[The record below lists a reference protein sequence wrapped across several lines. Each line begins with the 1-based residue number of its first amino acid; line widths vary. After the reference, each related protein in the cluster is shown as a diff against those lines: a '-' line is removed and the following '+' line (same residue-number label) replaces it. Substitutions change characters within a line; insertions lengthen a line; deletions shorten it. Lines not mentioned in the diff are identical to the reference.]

1 MKKSVIAKLLVLC
14 MMLSMLAVPAMA
26 ADLTGLTN
34 GGAST
39 SNGSGYSVSDSA
51 YTINADGMV
60 AGTIKV
66 YNGETLIINST
77 NIGDLFVVMQPG
89 AVVQVGSGVDY
100 SKIAVIAPGYSPIWQ
115 NVSGVYQVTLSATP
129 VISTTTTP
137 SNTNT
142 PTQIG
147 TGSSELDVKTT
158 VSGSTV
164 TVQAPTSA
172 EVTASVAGLSNTVV
186 TIDLKDAGANVTTAT
201 VPTTLLT
208 EVAALENAAGLTL
221 ELPKGDVTL
230 DDAALASL
238 AAEAGANVSV
248 TLETAT
254 DTAALAAAQKTA
266 LDGFTT
272 SATVSISVT
281 SGDKTI
287 SDFGG
292 GTVQLTVPFTP
303 AGETLAENYAGY
315 YVADDGA
322 MSSVP
327 STFTATSWKFDIA
340 HNSDYVAVY
349 EPYADVKATYWGAK
363 AIQYAYDNKI
373 MTGMTTTTFE
383 PETKLS
389 RAMMVTMLYRLKG
402 ASAGAA
408 GQFADVNVGDWYADA
423 VNWAAG
429 AKVASG
435 MGDGTFAPNTTMTR
449 EQMAQF
455 LYNYAKANGIDV
467 SKTAS
472 LAKFSDSAKVSD
484 WATAAMQ
491 WAVAEGYISG
501 MDDGTLA
508 PQGTATRAQV
518 ATVFMRYMKANG

>member
-14 MMLSMLAVPAMA
+14 MMLSMLAVPASA
-26 ADLTGLTN
+26 NLSGLSVGNDAVGSGDYTLTG
-34 GGAST
+34 
-39 SNGSGYSVSDSA
+39 SA
-51 YTINADGMV
+51 YTITKS
-60 AGTIKV
+60 GTVSGSITLQA
-66 YNGETLIINST
+66 GETLDLGTNS
-77 NIGDLFVVMQPG
+77 IGTLNVTLYPG
-89 AVVQVGSGVDY
+89 ATLKFNTSVNTVAPAGLTVN
-100 SKIAVIAPGYSPIWQ
+100 AAPGYGLSFTD
-115 NVSGVYQVTLSATP
+115 GVYSVGASAQSVVP
-129 VISTTTTP
+129 TTTTT
-137 SNTNT
+137 NTNT

-208 EVAALENAAGLTL
+208 EVAALENAVGLTL
-221 ELPKGDVTL
+221 ELPKGDVTF
-230 DDAALASL
+230 DDAALTSL

-254 DTAALAAAQKTA
+254 DTAALATAQKTA

-349 EPYADVKATYWGAK
+349 EPYSDVKATYWGAK

-373 MTGMTTTTFE
+373 MTGMTATTFE

-472 LAKFSDSAKVSD
+472 LAKFSDSAKVSN